1 MANIHDYYRKNFLYE
16 GHKLIL
22 PELRDKLAYTCAS
35 CKFFVLVTGREET
48 RNGCAA
54 QIPRYASLTRR
65 IPGEI
70 DVAAVLRWVGRK
82 GLEKMLSAA
91 DPCRLACER
100 FHPNPRGGSRA

>member
-16 GHKLIL
+16 GQKLIL